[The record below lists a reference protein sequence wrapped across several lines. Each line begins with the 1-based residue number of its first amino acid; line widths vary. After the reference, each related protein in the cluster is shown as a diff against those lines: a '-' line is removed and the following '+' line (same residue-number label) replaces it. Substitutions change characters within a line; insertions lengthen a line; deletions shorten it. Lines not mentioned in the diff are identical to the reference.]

1 MDTYGKIAIIGA
13 GPAGLL
19 TSFFIRRHDVIIFE
33 EHTSPGKP
41 EHCTGIIGSYTASF
55 LTRLLGNRI
64 IDNKYYGI
72 VFHTPHRKIEL
83 LLDKPIAYHVRRPF
97 LEEKLA
103 EKIEGIGHELILGVK
118 VKPGQE
124 PGSLRA
130 GQRSFQ
136 FQKIIASDGPY
147 SFLRKSC
154 FGPIRNKIYGV
165 QAVIETNIS
174 DPHVFHII
182 YTNTMPD
189 FFGWFV
195 PLNEEKALIGYGTK
209 KHVYHPLRVIKH
221 LLKKTGINR
230 YVVKKFF
237 GGTIP
242 LDPPLKKPVC
252 RGKIF
257 FIGDSIP
264 LTKPY
269 TGGGLYGITLLAR
282 PLAKL
287 LDGEIT
293 LDTYLDIYSRYY
305 KKFVIQHRLVRIIKK
320 LGYWIPVFFLE
331 DLYRLKMFREYQFD
345 EHEGIAYKSII
356 LLPYTLPK
364 LVFSSLFAYSN
375 HFKE

>member
-1 MDTYGKIAIIGA
+1 MNTCGKIAVIGA

-19 TSFFIRRHDVIIFE
+19 TSFFIRKHDVIIFE
-33 EHTSPGKP
+33 DHSSPGKP

-55 LTRLLGNRI
+55 LTRILGNKI
-64 IDNKYYGI
+64 IDNEYYGI

-103 EKIEGIGHELILGVK
+103 EKVQKLGHELILGVK
-118 VKPGQE
+118 VKPGRE
-124 PGSLRA
+124 LGSLRA

-136 FQKIIASDGPY
+136 FQKIIASDGAH
-147 SFLRKSC
+147 SFLRRLC

-165 QAVIETNIS
+165 QAVIKTNIN
-174 DPHVFHII
+174 DPKIFHIL

-189 FFGWFV
+189 FFGWLV
-195 PLNEEKALIGYGTK
+195 PLNEEKALIGYGVK
-209 KHVYHPLRVIKH
+209 KHVYHPWRVIRY
-221 LLKKTGINR
+221 LAKKIRINKYR
-230 YVVKKFF
+230 VKRFF

-252 RGKIF
+252 KRKIF

-287 LDGEIT
+287 LEGEIT
-293 LDTYLDIYSRYY
+293 LNNYLEIYSGYY
-305 KKFVIQHRLVRIIKK
+305 KKFVIQHRLVRVIKK
-320 LGYWIPVFFLE
+320 LGYWMPVLFLE
-331 DLYRLKMFREYQFD
+331 DLYKLKMFEEHQFD
-345 EHEGIAYKSII
+345 EHERIAYKSMIV
-356 LLPYTLPK
+356 LPYTLPK
-364 LVFSSLFAYSN
+364 LIFSILRTR
-375 HFKE
+375 